1 MFIKYLMGARAGTI
15 EDVAFENAK
24 QLVENG
30 HAEDVYHQ
38 LNLSRQPSV
47 VSSPE
52 APTPQVVIQPQV
64 MNTRADSVEVGARRT
79 RGRR

>member
-1 MFIKYLMGARAGTI
+1 MFIKYLMGHRAGTI

-38 LNLSRQPSV
+38 LNVPQARPV
-47 VSSPE
+47 PPD
-52 APTPQVVIQPQV
+52 APTPQVVIKPQV
-64 MNTRADSVEVGARRT
+64 MNTRADAVDISAKRT